1 MKHEINR
8 IFDQITSE
16 KSDSEFLSQALRK
29 AETDMKKHT
38 FNKKALV
45 VPLAAALAL
54 GIGAVGVGAA
64 YNYAHLT
71 ELFGGNE
78 NISAEIQTDIFTDS
92 DGHVAV
98 TMEQLVSDGRHVHSA
113 VHYEALD
120 EVGKEWLDNDVS
132 FLLNSYGCNELVNIK
147 YLDSDGNEKD
157 PGTYGG
163 IELAE
168 HRTDT
173 DRYFY
178 TKCRVHDDDWGE
190 ETLNMIF
197 NYPMCGTLKKAEFSV
212 ESTLETRRYEIAG
225 DERSSKYLT
234 PTYLDISALSYV
246 LYGNDDFGLVKSE
259 MLPKGGYKQY
269 ISVSDDEYSK
279 EVTHKPISLVMADGE
294 RIKLANEASGSN
306 GAEWVWA
313 SGEIFDFDEPNHCW
327 TADYSITFE
336 FEELVGIEID
346 GVYYELVAE

>member
-8 IFDQITSE
+8 IFDRITSE
-16 KSDSEFLSQALRK
+16 KSDGEFLSQALRK

-38 FNKKALV
+38 FSKKALA
-45 VPLAAALAL
+45 VPFAATLTLAV
-54 GIGAVGVGAA
+54 GVVGVGAA

-71 ELFGGNE
+71 ELFGDNE
-78 NISAEIQTDIFTDS
+78 NISVEIQTDIFTDS
-92 DGHVAV
+92 DGHVSV
-98 TMEQLVSDGRHVHSA
+98 TMEQLVSDGRHVHAA

-120 EVGKEWLDNDVS
+120 EAGREWLDNDVS

-147 YLDSDGNEKD
+147 YLDEEGKEKD
-157 PGTYGG
+157 PGSYGG

-178 TKCRVHDDDWGE
+178 TKCRVHDEDWGA
-190 ETLNMIF
+190 ETMDMVF

-212 ESTLETRRYEIAG
+212 EKTLETKRYKITG

-246 LYGNDDFGLVKSE
+246 LYGNDDFGLVKIE
-259 MLPKGGYKQY
+259 ALPGGGYRQY
-269 ISVSDDEYSK
+269 ISVPDDDFSK
-279 EVTHKPISLVMADGE
+279 EVSFKPISLVKADGE
-294 RIKLANEASGSN
+294 KIRLANQAGGLHGN
-306 GAEWVWA
+306 EWIWA

-327 TADYSITFE
+327 TADYSVTFD
-336 FEELVGIEID
+336 FDELIGIEID
-346 GVYYELVAE
+346 GVYYELIAE